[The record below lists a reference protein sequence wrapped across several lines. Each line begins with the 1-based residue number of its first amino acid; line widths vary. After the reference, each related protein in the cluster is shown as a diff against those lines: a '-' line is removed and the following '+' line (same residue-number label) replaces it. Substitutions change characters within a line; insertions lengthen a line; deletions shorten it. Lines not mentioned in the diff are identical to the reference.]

1 MTGVLPWVLLFLA
14 IAVVGLALIG
24 LVCWRLF
31 GKVRTLGREMT
42 TAANRFSELQAAL
55 ESVLAQAEVSTE
67 VDALQR
73 TGTVRSIGHVP
84 PIADH
89 APIATEPRSTAPPVR
104 SGVRSTRR
112 HP

>member
-1 MTGVLPWVLLFLA
+1 VTGVLPWVLLFLA

-67 VDALQR
+67 VDAPQR
-73 TGTVRSIGHVP
+73 TGNGQVHR
-84 PIADH
+84 A
-89 APIATEPRSTAPPVR
+89 RSTDSRPR
-104 SGVRSTRR
+104 GNR
-112 HP
+112 H